1 MDPDTAVQVMVRVVV
16 VGVVNCKLDNIGNSP
31 TEISLHAIFM
41 VSNTNRSHKLTIL
54 NIN

>member
-1 MDPDTAVQVMVRVVV
+1 MDPDAVQVIVRVVA
-16 VGVVNCKLDNIGNSP
+16 VGVVSKLDNIGNRP